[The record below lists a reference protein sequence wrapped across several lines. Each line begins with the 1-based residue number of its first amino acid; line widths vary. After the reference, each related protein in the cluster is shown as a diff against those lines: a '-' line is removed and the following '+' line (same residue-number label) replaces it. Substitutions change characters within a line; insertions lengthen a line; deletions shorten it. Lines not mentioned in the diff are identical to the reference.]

1 MTFVIDNLFKNPDA
15 TIPALPANFYNI
27 IAAINDPDANVY
39 KIAEL
44 ISGDVGLTTKVL
56 RLVNSS
62 YFGLSTK
69 VATISHSLNILG
81 LDPLGNLV
89 LASSLMSQFKGI
101 PEYFVTMESF
111 WSHSIACGI
120 AAKEI
125 CVMKSLGNGELLYIA
140 GMIHDIGS
148 LVIYKEYPEKAKI
161 ALTQC
166 NEWGQNL
173 IDSEKS
179 ALGFDHAQVGGA
191 LILKWKLP
199 KIFQET
205 TEFHH
210 QPLNAP
216 YFKEETAIVHLA
228 DYIVQSNHLG
238 SSGEIKS
245 FDLDPEILKILGLP
259 EKILPWLSERTKI
272 SFEEIYNILA
282 E

>member
-1 MTFVIDNLFKNPDA
+1 DA
-15 TIPALPANFYNI
+15 IPALPANFYLI
-27 IAAINDPDANVY
+27 MEAINDPESNVQH
-39 KIAEL
+39 IGDL
-44 ISGDVGLTTKVL
+44 ISRDVGLTTKLL
-56 RLVNSS
+56 RLVNSA

-81 LDPLGNLV
+81 LSPLGNLV
-89 LASSLMSQFKGI
+89 LASTLMSQLKGI
-101 PEYFVTMESF
+101 PEYFVTKESF
-111 WSHSIACGI
+111 WSHSVACGI
-120 AAKEI
+120 AAREI
-125 CVMKSLGNGELLYIA
+125 SVLKSLGNGELLYIA

-179 ALGFDHAQVGGA
+179 ALGFDHAQVGSA
-191 LILKWKLP
+191 LIEKWKLP
-199 KIFQET
+199 EVFQET
-205 TEFHH
+205 TEYHH

-216 YFKEETAIVHLA
+216 FYKEETAIVYLA
-228 DYIVQSNHLG
+228 DYIVQCNQLG

-245 FDLDPEILKILGLP
+245 PDLDLEVLKILGLP
-259 EKILPWLSERTKI
+259 IKILPWISERTKT
-272 SFEEIYNILA
+272 SFEEVYKILA